1 MGAADMTQQSGRI
14 WVMGGRPLNG
24 TAAIPAAKNSVL
36 PLLAAALLCRG
47 PVRLRAVPRLS
58 DVECS
63 LGLLRGAG
71 CAAHWQG
78 ADIVVAGMPSNSTLP
93 GETAAQMR
101 ASILFCAPL
110 LARLGRAETSLP
122 GGCNIGARPIDQ
134 TIKGMTTLGAKVD
147 TLGGVINASADRL
160 YGADIFLDMPSVGAT
175 VNSMLTA
182 VSAEGYTQIHNAAKE
197 PHIVDLANFLSAMGA
212 SVRGAGTDV
221 IRIRGGRHLHGTN
234 YAIIPDQIETG
245 TLMIAAAATGG
256 DVTITGAIPS
266 HMESLSAKLLEM
278 GVSVY
283 CEDDLIRVRSGGSF
297 RSVNVKTQ
305 GYPGFPTDLQQPL
318 STLLTVA
325 RGTSIVT
332 ETIFESRFRFM
343 DELRRMGASIRVIE
357 TTAIITG
364 VDQLVGARVNATDL
378 RAGAAMVVAG
388 LMASGVTDIG
398 GVDYILRGYEKID
411 QKLNS
416 LGAQIELID
425 V

>member
-1 MGAADMTQQSGRI
+1 MTTERRFYI
-14 WVMGGRPLNG
+14 RGGVPLEGDVQVCGGKN
-24 TAAIPAAKNSVL
+24 TSVAI
-36 PLLAAALLCRG
+36 LAAALLCDE
-47 PVRLRAVPRLS
+47 PVRVENLPDISDTRLLLAMMEGVGARITREGASTVVIDPRYLTS
-58 DVECS
+58 VHPDDAMS
-63 LGLLRGAG
+63 
-71 CAAHWQG
+71 Q
-78 ADIVVAGMPSNSTLP
+78 S
-93 GETAAQMR
+93 MR
-101 ASILFCAPL
+101 ASYYL
-110 LARLGRAETSLP
+110 LGALLGKTGEGMIAHP
-122 GGCNIGARPIDQ
+122 GGCAIGSRPIDQ
-134 TIKGMTTLGAKVD
+134 HVKGFRALGAEVD
-147 TLGGVINASADRL
+147 DTGPVITARAANLQGNEIFMDCVTVGGTIN
-160 YGADIFLDMPSVGAT
+160 I
-175 VNSMLTA
+175 MLAACRAQGNTMI
-182 VSAEGYTQIHNAAKE
+182 YNAAKE
-197 PHIVDLANFLSAMGA
+197 PHIVDTANFLNAMGA
-212 SVRGAGTDV
+212 HIRGAGTDV